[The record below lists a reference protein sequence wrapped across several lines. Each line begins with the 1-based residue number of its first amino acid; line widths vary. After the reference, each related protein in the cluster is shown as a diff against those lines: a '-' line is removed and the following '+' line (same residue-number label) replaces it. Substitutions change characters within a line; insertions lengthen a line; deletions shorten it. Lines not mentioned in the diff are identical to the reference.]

1 MTTHDR
7 TAHVSPAQDDTA
19 PAIPGH
25 RSALSDFGDVMR
37 SEWTKLRTVRSTYWT
52 AVVAALAV
60 LGVAAGSCGEWA
72 SNLARHRAELS
83 DLDPITTSLT
93 GAYLAQLAVG
103 TLGVLVISS
112 EYGTGMIKATLTAIP
127 QRRTVL
133 AAKAVTFTAATFVF
147 GQLVGFAAFGVG
159 QAILSTQHAGVSLG
173 HPGALRATFGSGLY
187 LCTVG
192 LLGFGVGAAVRHTA
206 GAMAALFGLLFLPSA
221 LADLLPPSL
230 HYVIEYMPANAGS
243 QIFTA
248 HYQPPVLSP
257 WTGFGVFCLYVLAA
271 LIAAVILTD
280 RRDAALN

>member
-1 MTTHDR
+1 MTTQDFIAGQSSVH
-7 TAHVSPAQDDTA
+7 HSPVR
-19 PAIPGH
+19 PGP
-25 RSALSDFGDVMR
+25 LSDFGDVIR

-60 LGVAAGSCGEWA
+60 LGVAAGSCAEWA
-72 SNLARHRAELS
+72 SNLARHRAELAN
-83 DLDPITTSLT
+83 LDPITTSLT
-93 GAYLAQLAVG
+93 GVYLAQLAVG

-112 EYGTGMIKATLTAIP
+112 EYGSGMIKATFTAIP

-147 GQLVGFAAFGVG
+147 GQLVSFAAFGVG

-173 HPGALRATFGSGLY
+173 HPGALRATFGSGIY
-187 LCTVG
+187 LCAVG
-192 LLGFGVGAAVRHTA
+192 LLGFGVGAAIRHTA
-206 GAMAALFGLLFLPSA
+206 GAMAALFGLLFLPTA

-248 HYQPPVLSP
+248 HYQPPALTP
-257 WTGFGVFCLYVLAA
+257 WGGFGVFCLYVLAA
-271 LIAAVILTD
+271 LIAAVVLTD
-280 RRDAALN
+280 RRDAVLN